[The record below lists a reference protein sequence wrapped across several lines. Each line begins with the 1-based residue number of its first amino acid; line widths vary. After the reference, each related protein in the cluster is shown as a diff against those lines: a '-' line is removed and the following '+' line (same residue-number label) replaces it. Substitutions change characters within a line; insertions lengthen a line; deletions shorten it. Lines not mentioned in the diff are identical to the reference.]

1 MALWK
6 TAVLG
11 TVILLG
17 GCSFVDQSLL
27 PSLTGE
33 NPSGKSE
40 EQAAAPTAPAS
51 VQTAPIAAPQL
62 NTGTF
67 QPVPIQPGAP
77 TGTAVGQKVVAMRAD
92 LARLEDSIGTHNNQL
107 QSLRASTASEALQYQ
122 QLIAQ
127 INAKLQVGTTPG
139 NPILVNQWTQAQSV
153 LERIDGN
160 VASMN
165 ALSNATAADS
175 TNAAFLL
182 ESARATYGLSGAVD
196 EDHAQLATLE
206 DETNKTVVTLDRLVN
221 ELSDDT
227 NRQIL
232 YLSRERANLAIL
244 SVAVKNGELFGQSLA
259 NRAYSATAPLAMA
272 APTRAGRVASLAG
285 RRPLVVI
292 RFDRPDVEY
301 EPALY
306 TAVSRAL
313 ARKPD
318 ADFDLVA
325 VAPSKPIHGGSTA
338 LAVDE
343 SKRYADAVM
352 RSLANMGLPADRI
365 TLSATTSSV
374 AETNEVHV
382 YVR

>member
-6 TAVLG
+6 SAVLG
-11 TVILLG
+11 TIILLG
-17 GCSFVDQSLL
+17 GCSFADRSLL

-33 NPSGKSE
+33 SPSDKSE
-40 EQAAAPTAPAS
+40 EQAAAAP
-51 VQTAPIAAPQL
+51 VQTAPVPAPQL
-62 NTGTF
+62 NSGTF
-67 QPVPIQPGAP
+67 QPVAIQPGQA
-77 TGTAVGQKVVAMRAD
+77 TGTVVGQKIVAMRAD
-92 LARLEDSIGTHNNQL
+92 LAKLEDSIGSHNNQL
-107 QSLRASTASEALQYQ
+107 QSLRSRTASGALQYQ

-165 ALSNATAADS
+165 ALANSTAADS

-196 EDHAQLATLE
+196 EDHTQLATLE

-232 YLSRERANLAIL
+232 YLSRERANLALL
-244 SVAVKNGELFGQSLA
+244 SVAVKNGELFGQNLS
-259 NRAYSATAPLAMA
+259 NRAYSAASPLAMTT
-272 APTRAGRVASLAG
+272 PPRGMSKIASLGA

-292 RFDRPDVEY
+292 RFDRPNVEY

-313 ARKPD
+313 ARKPN
-318 ADFDLVA
+318 AEFDLVA
-325 VAPSKPIHGGSTA
+325 VAPSKTVHGGSTA

-343 SKRYADAVM
+343 SKRNADSVM
-352 RSLANMGLPADRI
+352 RSLANMGLAADRV
-365 TLSATTSSV
+365 TLSATTSTI

>member
-17 GCSFVDQSLL
+17 GCSFADRTLL

-33 NPSGKSE
+33 SPSGKTE
-40 EQAAAPTAPAS
+40 EQAAAAP
-51 VQTAPIAAPQL
+51 VQTAPVSAPEL
-62 NTGTF
+62 NSGTF
-67 QPVPIQPGAP
+67 QPVSIQPGQP
-77 TGTAVGQKVVAMRAD
+77 TGTVVGQKVIAMRAD
-92 LARLEDSIGTHNNQL
+92 LAKLEDQIGSHNNQL
-107 QSLRASTASEALQYQ
+107 QSLRSRTASAALQYQ
-122 QLIAQ
+122 QLVAQ

-165 ALSNATAADS
+165 ALANSTAADS

-196 EDHAQLATLE
+196 EDHTQLATLE

-232 YLSRERANLAIL
+232 YLSRERANLALL
-244 SVAVKNGELFGQSLA
+244 SVAVKNGELFGQSLS
-259 NRAYSATAPLAMA
+259 NHAYSAASPLAMA
-272 APTRAGRVASLAG
+272 TPPTGMSKIASLGA

-292 RFDRPDVEY
+292 RFDRPNVEY

-313 ARKPD
+313 ARKPN
-318 ADFDLVA
+318 AAFDLVA
-325 VAPSKPIHGGSTA
+325 VAPSKTTHGGSTA

-343 SKRYADAVM
+343 SKRNADSVM
-352 RSLANMGLPADRI
+352 RSLANMGLPPDRV
-365 TLSATTSSV
+365 TLSATTSTV